1 MTTQDQAQAK
11 GLSNTMFNKLICEDW
26 MARELVTAG
35 PLDSVGRARELLQEH
50 RINQLPI
57 IKDDKLVGIAT
68 DRDLRTKEYIP
79 QSSYE
84 IPLELVMSRDVIT
97 VEPHRALIDAVL
109 VLRRKR
115 IGSVPIVNNGR
126 LVGILT
132 RSDILEAFISE
143 DKGRNERRTSA

>member
-1 MTTQDQAQAK
+1 MSSQDQAK
-11 GLSNTMFNKLICEDW
+11 GLISKIANNLICEDW

-35 PLDSVGRARELLQEH
+35 PLDSVGRARELLEEH

-57 IKDDKLVGIAT
+57 IKEGKLVGIAT

-97 VEPHRALIDAVL
+97 LEPHC
-109 VLRRKR
+109 
-115 IGSVPIVNNGR
+115 
-126 LVGILT
+126 
-132 RSDILEAFISE
+132 
-143 DKGRNERRTSA
+143 

>member
-1 MTTQDQAQAK
+1 MTNW
-11 GLSNTMFNKLICEDW
+11 LESSPIC
-26 MARELVTAG
+26 
-35 PLDSVGRARELLQEH
+35 
-50 RINQLPI
+50 
-57 IKDDKLVGIAT
+57 
-68 DRDLRTKEYIP
+68 DLRTKEYLP

-97 VEPHRALIDAVL
+97 VEPHCPLIDAVL

-143 DKGRNERRTSA
+143 EKGWNGRQHASA

>member
-1 MTTQDQAQAK
+1 MTIQDQAK
-11 GLSNTMFNKLICEDW
+11 GLSNTMLNKLICEDW

-126 LVGILT
+126 LVGILK

-143 DKGRNERRTSA
+143 EKGWSGKHASA